1 MNSREKILSAV
12 IANQPELVS
21 LPDLSFL
28 ETNTPG
34 SLDQFTTVLKAVG
47 GFVHHVSSY
56 DEVINNLLAAN
67 GENKKI
73 ISAVTQLAAYYNEE
87 YFTNPQIVDMQD
99 IDVAIFKGRFGVAE
113 NGAVWI
119 TDQEMRQRA
128 LPFICQHLAIILDA
142 DSIVPTMHDAYRV
155 ISDITYNFATF
166 IAGPSKTADI
176 EQSLVIGAH
185 GPRSLTV
192 FVMSNSEK

>member
-47 GFVHHVSSY
+47 GFVHHVNSY
-56 DEVINNLLAAN
+56 NEVINNLLAAN

-99 IDVAIFKGRFGVAE
+99 IDVAIFKGRF
-113 NGAVWI
+113 
-119 TDQEMRQRA
+119 
-128 LPFICQHLAIILDA
+128 
-142 DSIVPTMHDAYRV
+142 
-155 ISDITYNFATF
+155 
-166 IAGPSKTADI
+166 
-176 EQSLVIGAH
+176 
-185 GPRSLTV
+185 
-192 FVMSNSEK
+192 

>member
-21 LPDLSFL
+21 LPDLSFF

-47 GFVHHVSSY
+47 GFVHHVNSY
-56 DEVINNLLAAN
+56 DEVIDILLAVN

-73 ISAVTQLAAYYNEE
+73 ISTIAQLAAYYNEE
-87 YFTNPQIVDMQD
+87 YFTAPQTADMQD
-99 IDVAIFKGRFGVAE
+99 VDVAILKGRFGVAE

-128 LPFICQHLAIILDA
+128 LPFICQHLAIIIDA
-142 DSIVPTMHDAYRV
+142 DSIVPTMHAAYRL

-185 GPRSLTV
+185 GPRSMTV
-192 FVMSNSEK
+192 FVMSNNEK

>member
-12 IANQPELVS
+12 IANQPELVP
-21 LPDLSFL
+21 LPDLSSF

-34 SLDQFTTVLKAVG
+34 SLDQFATILKAVG
-47 GFVHHVSSY
+47 GFVHHVNSY
-56 DEVINNLLAAN
+56 DEVIDILLAAN

-73 ISAVTQLAAYYNEE
+73 ISTVAQLAAYYNED
-87 YFTNPQIVDMQD
+87 YFTNPQTADMQD
-99 IDVAIFKGRFGVAE
+99 VDVAILKGRFGVAE

-142 DSIVPTMHDAYRV
+142 DSIVPTMHAAYRLIGDV
-155 ISDITYNFATF
+155 TYNFGTF

-185 GPRSLTV
+185 GPRSMTV
-192 FVMSNSEK
+192 FVMGNNEK